1 MGSVVSAFQSCERRL
16 RAFARR
22 LVASDVDVDDICQ
35 ETVMRAIE
43 AEQQRTIASPEAF
56 LFGVARNVVRKQLD
70 RQSRSLIGFVDGLVP
85 EGHASD
91 DPPLGE
97 GLDNRRRLLL
107 FAQAVA
113 TLPPQCQR
121 VFVMK
126 RVYGF
131 SQREIA
137 AKLRISES
145 TVEKHVATGLK
156 RCLDEIEKRE
166 HEPRKAA
173 VLGG

>member
-1 MGSVVSAFQSCERRL
+1 
-16 RAFARR
+16 
-22 LVASDVDVDDICQ
+22 
-35 ETVMRAIE
+35 MRAIE
-43 AEQQRTIASPEAF
+43 AEQRRRIDSPEAF

-70 RQSRSLIGFVDGLVP
+70 RQSRSLIDFVDGLVP
-85 EGHASD
+85 EGHPSD

-126 RVYGF
+126 RVYGY

-166 HEPRKAA
+166 NEPRKAA
-173 VLGG
+173 VLGR

>member
-1 MGSVVSAFQSCERRL
+1 
-16 RAFARR
+16 
-22 LVASDVDVDDICQ
+22 
-35 ETVMRAIE
+35 MRAIE

-56 LFGVARNVVRKQLD
+56 LFGVVRNVVRKQLD
-70 RQSRSLIGFVDGLVP
+70 RQSRSLIDFVDGLVP
-85 EGHASD
+85 DQHASD

-97 GLDNRRRLLL
+97 GLDDRRRLLL
-107 FAQAVA
+107 FAQVVA

-126 RVYGF
+126 RVYGY

-137 AKLRISES
+137 AKLKISES

-166 HEPRKAA
+166 HEPGKAA
-173 VLGG
+173 EQGR